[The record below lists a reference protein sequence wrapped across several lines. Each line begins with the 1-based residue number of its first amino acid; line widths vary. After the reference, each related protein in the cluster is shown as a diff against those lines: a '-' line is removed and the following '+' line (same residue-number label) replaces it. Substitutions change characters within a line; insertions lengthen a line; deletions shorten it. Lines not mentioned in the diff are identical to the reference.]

1 MRAQGAASV
10 QSQRAAGEASRQQR
24 ELARDETILGMRMGE
39 TAANQQ
45 MVADN
50 NAMIMSGI
58 GNVASAGMQF
68 AGGMPMKRRPKRKTK
83 KAKKK

>member
-1 MRAQGAASV
+1 
-10 QSQRAAGEASRQQR
+10 
-24 ELARDETILGMRMGE
+24 
-39 TAANQQ
+39 

-58 GNVASAGMQF
+58 GNVASAGMQY
-68 AGGMPMKRRPKRKTK
+68 AGGMPMKRRPKRKIK